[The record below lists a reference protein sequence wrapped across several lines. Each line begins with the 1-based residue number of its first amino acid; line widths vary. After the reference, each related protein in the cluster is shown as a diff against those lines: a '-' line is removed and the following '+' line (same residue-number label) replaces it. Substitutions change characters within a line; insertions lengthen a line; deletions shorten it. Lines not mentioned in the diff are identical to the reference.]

1 MKLMKNKQTAVDWL
15 VDWMDKNQYFI
26 GNDLIQAVEKAKEM
40 EKKQITE
47 AWNDGNLLGRN
58 GHVLLPYDNG
68 NGYYNEQINYIT
80 N

>member
-1 MKLMKNKQTAVDWL
+1 MENTQTAVEWL
-15 VDWMDKNQYFI
+15 FDKLFEENPNGELKYHLKHDIINLFEQ
-26 GNDLIQAVEKAKEM
+26 AKEM
-40 EKKQITE
+40 ERKQITE

-68 NGYYNEQINYIT
+68 NGYYNENF